1 MSAPRVAEET
11 PFPEPATP
19 RPLPMMCVPYAGAG
33 AGVYR
38 RWRPEPGAGL
48 DVVPIQLPGREEEFT
63 APFHRTLR
71 AAAED
76 VAGRVAGHADGAPY
90 VLFGHSLGALL
101 AYEATRHLLET
112 GGPPPRH
119 LVVSGSVSPRRRRPE
134 KLSDDPALAVA
145 QLRELTGQPEAFADP
160 EIRDLLLPALRA
172 DIAMSEGYRPQPHR
186 PLPVPLTALRGTAD
200 ASVPAP
206 DWRDWAAYTSA
217 GFQAVEF
224 PGGHMY
230 LTESWPA
237 VLRAVAELV

>member
-1 MSAPRVAEET
+1 VFVHGGPVPAERR
-11 PFPEPATP
+11 PTP
-19 RPLPMMCVPYAGAG
+19 RDSAVFRGYARHAASLGLV
-33 AGVYR
+33 GVT
-38 RWRPEPGAGL
+38 L
-48 DVVPIQLPGREEEFT
+48 D
-63 APFHRTLR
+63 HRLHDLSGFE

-76 VAGRVAGHADGAPY
+76 VAGRVADEAGGAPF

-101 AYEATRHLLET
+101 AYEATRHLRET
-112 GGPPPRH
+112 GGPLPRH

-134 KLSDDPALAVA
+134 KLSDDPVRAVA

-200 ASVPAP
+200 ASVPAA

-217 GFQAVEF
+217 GFRAVEF

-230 LTESWPA
+230 LTESWPD
-237 VLRAVAELV
+237 VLRAVAALV

>member
-1 MSAPRVAEET
+1 MSAPRVAEEAAYS
-11 PFPEPATP
+11 EPAAP
-19 RPLPMMCVPYAGAG
+19 RPLRMMCVPYAGAG

-38 RWRPEPGAGL
+38 GLRPGPGADL
-48 DVVPIQLPGREEEFT
+48 DVVPVQLPGREEEFM
-63 APFHRTLR
+63 APFHRTVR

-112 GGPPPRH
+112 GGAPPRH

-172 DIAMSEGYRPQPHR
+172 DTAMSEGYHPQPHR
-186 PLPVPLTALRGTAD
+186 PLPVPLTALRGTLDIA
-200 ASVPAP
+200 VPVA

-217 GFQAVEF
+217 GFQSIEF

>member
-1 MSAPRVAEET
+1 MSAPRAAEET
-11 PFPEPATP
+11 ASPEPGAP
-19 RPLPMMCVPYAGAG
+19 RPLRMMCVPYAGAG

-38 RWRPEPGAGL
+38 GRRPEPGAEL
-48 DVVPIQLPGREEEFT
+48 DVVPVQLPGREEEFT
-63 APFHRTLR
+63 APFHRTVR

-76 VAGRVAGHADGAPY
+76 VAGRVAGLADGAPY
-90 VLFGHSLGALL
+90 ILFGHSLGALL

-134 KLSDDPALAVA
+134 KLSDDPAQAVA

-172 DIAMSEGYRPQPHR
+172 DIAMAEGYRPQPHR
-186 PLPVPLTALRGTAD
+186 PLPVPLMALRGTLD
-200 ASVPAP
+200 ASVPVT
-206 DWRDWAAYTSA
+206 DWWDWAAYTSA
-217 GFQAVEF
+217 GFWTVEF